1 MKLKPVVHGKT
12 FERLPDD
19 SDWVYPELTIGY
31 DVIDWIE
38 KTLVQPDG
46 LNAGTPVVLTPEQ
59 GRFILWLYAI
69 DRNGR
74 FLYQNLTMIRIKGA
88 SKSGMAAML
97 SMAEFIGPC
106 RPQFNDDG
114 SLYLGAD
121 GQPVAVPHPK
131 PWIQVAAVN
140 ISQTQNT
147 FAYFSGLLSEP
158 VREQYGVSLG
168 RETAFSETGGKV
180 QAVTS
185 SPRSLEGARPSFVV
199 LEETGLWVPVTTTG
213 PEMMRVI
220 SRNLAKSTDGSA
232 RSLQVS
238 NQFDPSENS
247 VLQQTWE
254 AYQAIQSGRSK
265 ATGFMWD
272 SIEAPPDIDITDPES
287 LRAGVEAAKGDA
299 FWLDIDRVVSEVM
312 DPRVPPSISR
322 RFWLNQQTASEDS
335 FVSPQEWGRL
345 VIEGDE
351 ILPGEKI
358 TLGLDASVS
367 DDHTVLVACR
377 EDGFLQ
383 VLWRWAPDSRDSESK
398 LPREELDDAVRH
410 AFAAFKVQAFFA
422 DPSFIEAHVL
432 QWNADFGR
440 TLRAKAVG
448 RDPIGFDLR
457 GRKQDFTKAVEL
469 FLDAVVTE
477 QVSHSGDPQ
486 LNWYV
491 LNARRIPNRYGYSV
505 AKRTPDSPMK
515 IDGLISSI
523 LALRAWAEIKNST
536 RGRPVR
542 RGAIRLAR

>member
-1 MKLKPVVHGKT
+1 MKPIVHGKT

-38 KTLVQPDG
+38 ENLVQPDG
-46 LNAGTPVVLTPEQ
+46 LNAGSPIRLTPEQ

-69 DRNGR
+69 NDNGR
-74 FLYQNLTMIRIKGA
+74 FLYQNLTMVRIKGA

-97 SMAEFIGPC
+97 SMTEFIGPC
-106 RPQFNDDG
+106 RPMYNDDG
-114 SLYLGAD
+114 TLYLGED
-121 GQPVAVPHPK
+121 GQPIAVPHPK

-147 FAYFSGLLSEP
+147 FAYFSGLLTEA

-185 SPRSLEGARPSFVV
+185 SPRALEGSRPSFVV
-199 LEETGLWVPVTTTG
+199 LEETGLWIPGATTG

-254 AYQAIQSGRSK
+254 AYQAIQTGRSRAK
-265 ATGFMWD
+265 GFMWD
-272 SIEAPPDIDITDPES
+272 SIEAPPEVDISDPVS
-287 LRAGVEAAKGDA
+287 LRAGVIAAKGDA
-299 FWLDIDRVVSEVM
+299 FWLDIDRVVEEVM

-335 FVSPQEWGRL
+335 FISPQEWGQL
-345 VIEGDE
+345 AVDDQIEHGDE
-351 ILPGEKI
+351 I
-358 TLGLDASVS
+358 TMGLDASVS

-377 EDGFLQ
+377 ADGLLQ
-383 VLWRWAPDSRDSESK
+383 ILWRWAPDPRDPDSK
-398 LPREELDDAVRH
+398 LPRDELDDAVRH
-410 AFAAFKVQAFFA
+410 AFSHYKVRAFFC

-432 QWNADFGR
+432 TWNADYAR
-440 TLRAKAVG
+440 SLKAKASG

-457 GRKQDFTKAVEL
+457 GRKQDFTRAVEL
-469 FLDAVVTE
+469 FLDAVVTG
-477 QVSHSGDPQ
+477 QVSHPGDHQ
-486 LNWYV
+486 LTWYV
-491 LNARRIPNRYGYSV
+491 LNARRISNAYGYSI
-505 AKRTPDSPMK
+505 AKITPDSPRK
-515 IDGLISSI
+515 IDGLISCI
-523 LALRAWAEIKNST
+523 LALRAWQEIRNST
-536 RGRPVR
+536 RGRPVN
-542 RGAIRLAR
+542 RGAIRLAK